1 MNTVTTNPATDRQP
15 LDLRDAI
22 KAAYRELRRQGYFCR
37 SNFWCCSTCACAAI
51 PDGRAGKYVFY
62 HRQDAQD
69 IDRLGRCYL
78 AWAGDGREIVAALT
92 RAGLKAQWDGRAET
106 RILVWTE

>member
-1 MNTVTTNPATDRQP
+1 MPTAARPTPADI
-15 LDLRDAI
+15 RDAI
-22 KAAYRELRRQGYFCR
+22 KTAYKDLRRQGYFCR

-51 PDGRAGKYVFY
+51 PDERGSKYVFY

-78 AWAGDGREIVAALT
+78 AWAGDGTEIVAAMT
-92 RAGLKAQWDGRAET
+92 RAGLKAQWDGRTET
-106 RILVWTE
+106 RILVGID